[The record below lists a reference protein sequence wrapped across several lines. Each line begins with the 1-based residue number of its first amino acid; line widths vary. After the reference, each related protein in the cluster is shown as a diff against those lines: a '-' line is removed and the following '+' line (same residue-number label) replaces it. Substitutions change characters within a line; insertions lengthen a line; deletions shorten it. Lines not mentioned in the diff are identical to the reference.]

1 MPTLRIDIDPAS
13 CRPEDLAEA
22 VSFLRSGG
30 IVAFPTDTLYGLA
43 VDPTSPSAVARLFAL
58 KERPASAAIPFV
70 AASREQV
77 EAWATMSTDAARLAD
92 AFWPGPLSLI
102 CDAPAAI
109 VPAIHAQLGTIAVRV
124 PAHPVARALA
134 AAWGSPLPAT
144 SANVSGQPPAVR
156 AEDLVTLI
164 SEHLLVIDAGPAKGG
179 APSTIVD
186 ARQQPP
192 VLVREGAIA
201 WNRVLDSIQR

>member
-1 MPTLRIDIDPAS
+1 VPTLRIDVDPAS
-13 CRPEDLAEA
+13 CRPNDLAEA

-43 VDPTSPSAVARLFAL
+43 VDPTSPAAVARLFAL
-58 KERPASAAIPFV
+58 KGRPTSAAVPFV

-77 EAWATMSTDAARLAD
+77 EAWTAMSAGAARLAD

-102 CDAPAAI
+102 CNAPGAI
-109 VPAIHAQLGTIAVRV
+109 VPAIHAQLGTVAVRV

-134 AAWGSPLPAT
+134 SAWGSPLPAT
-144 SANVSGQPPAVR
+144 SANISGQPPAVR
-156 AEDLVTLI
+156 AEELAALA
-164 SEHLLVIDAGPAKGG
+164 SEHLLVIDAGPAAGG

-186 ARQQPP
+186 ARQLLP

-201 WNRVLDSIQR
+201 WDRVLDSLQR